1 VRLIVALLLLLGPA
15 ATVPSWATS
24 EQTVVPIQTD
34 TQQHVEVI
42 GQDSS
47 EHVDAVD
54 PGRTQTVDAPEPP
67 SAAAKAASTAGK
79 VVLGVVGAAVG
90 IGFMIASLLFF

>member
-47 EHVDAVD
+47 EHVDAVE
-54 PGRTQTVDAPEPP
+54 PGRAQTVDVAEPP
-67 SAAAKAASTAGK
+67 SPAAKAASTAGK
-79 VVLGVVGAAVG
+79 VVLGLVGAGVG
-90 IGFMIASLLFF
+90 IGAMLATLLFF